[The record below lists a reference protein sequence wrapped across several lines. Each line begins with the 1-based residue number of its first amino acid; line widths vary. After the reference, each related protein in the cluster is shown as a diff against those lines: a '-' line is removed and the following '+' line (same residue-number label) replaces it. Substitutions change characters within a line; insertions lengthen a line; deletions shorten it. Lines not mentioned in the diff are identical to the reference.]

1 MKFSVAFIAL
11 VAGLTVDAP
20 VGTPCLL
27 GENPNQVES
36 ADEVDFTTARGG
48 YKK

>member
-1 MKFSVAFIAL
+1 MMPYDS
-11 VAGLTVDAP
+11 
-20 VGTPCLL
+20 L

-36 ADEVDFTTARGG
+36 VDEVDFTTARGG